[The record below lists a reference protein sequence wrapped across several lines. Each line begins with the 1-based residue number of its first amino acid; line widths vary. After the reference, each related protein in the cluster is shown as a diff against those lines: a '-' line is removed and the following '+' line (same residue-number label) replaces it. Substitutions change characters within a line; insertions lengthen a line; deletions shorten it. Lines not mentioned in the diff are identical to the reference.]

1 MVGYFV
7 LTDNFCQV
15 ISVFPPFLFALTKKP
30 LSRSHMKTPCD
41 AIIERAMHDGTF
53 VCRSEMLLD
62 FPADFV
68 LNCYLEQSV
77 NIDNNN
83 TKEKMKKK

>member
-15 ISVFPPFLFALTKKP
+15 ISVFPLFLFALTKKP

-41 AIIERAMHDGTF
+41 AIIEHAMHDGTF